1 MMPLTILP
9 NAFSP
14 AFSAG
19 FVLSLST
26 IMALG
31 PQNVHVMRMGLR
43 GQHVWL
49 TVALCVVSDALLIS
63 LGVLGM
69 GKLASGASML
79 QTGFMV
85 LGILFLLIYGGQA
98 FARFRSGASREQA
111 EQAEQGAGGMTRR
124 QATLAAL
131 GFTWLNPHAWLD
143 TIVLIGA
150 ASVAWNA
157 PSNVAFGVGA
167 ASGSVVWFIGLALAV
182 LWVGKRLQSPG
193 LWRALDGLVA
203 LMMWGTA
210 LMLAASLLRG

>member
-1 MMPLTILP
+1 MPFNFLP
-9 NAFSP
+9 TAFSP

-19 FVLSLST
+19 FLLSLST

-49 TVALCVVSDALLIS
+49 TVALCVVSDALLIG

-69 GKLASGASML
+69 GKLMSGTALL
-79 QTGFMV
+79 QTAFMV
-85 LGILFLLIYGGQA
+85 LGIVFLLVYGARA
-98 FARFRSGASREQA
+98 FARFRTGVSEDTSVLH
-111 EQAEQGAGGMTRR
+111 GAGVGAMTRR

-150 ASVAWNA
+150 ASLAWHA
-157 PSNVAFGVGA
+157 PSNVAFGIGA
-167 ASGSVVWFIGLALAV
+167 ASGSVVWFIGLALCV

-193 LWRALDGLVA
+193 LWRVLDGLVA

-210 LMLAASLLRG
+210 LMLAANLLRA

>member
-1 MMPLTILP
+1 
-9 NAFSP
+9 
-14 AFSAG
+14 
-19 FVLSLST
+19 
-26 IMALG
+26 MALG

-49 TVALCVVSDALLIS
+49 TVGLCVVSDALLIG

-69 GKLASGASML
+69 GELVRGAAIL
-79 QTGFMV
+79 QTMFMA
-85 LGILFLLIYGGQA
+85 LGILFLLAYGVQA
-98 FARFRSGASREQA
+98 FARFRAGASSEHVA
-111 EQAEQGAGGMTRR
+111 EAPHGAVPMTRR

-150 ASVAWNA
+150 ASVAWHV
-157 PSNVAFGVGA
+157 PGNVVFGIGA

-182 LWVGKRLQSPG
+182 LWVGKRLQSPQ
-193 LWRALDGLVA
+193 LWRSLDGLVA

-210 LMLAASLLRG
+210 AMLAMNLLRG

>member
-1 MMPLTILP
+1 MPFNFLLTG
-9 NAFSP
+9 FSP

-19 FVLSLST
+19 FLLSLST

-49 TVALCVVSDALLIS
+49 TVALCVVSDALLIG

-69 GKLASGASML
+69 GKLMSGTALL
-79 QTGFMV
+79 QTAFMV
-85 LGILFLLIYGGQA
+85 LGIVFLLVYGARA
-98 FARFRSGASREQA
+98 FARFRTGVSEDTSVLH
-111 EQAEQGAGGMTRR
+111 GAGVGAMTRR

-150 ASVAWNA
+150 ASLAWHA
-157 PSNVAFGVGA
+157 PSNVAFGIGA
-167 ASGSVVWFIGLALAV
+167 ASGSVVWFIGLALCV

-210 LMLAASLLRG
+210 LMLAANLMRG

>member
-1 MMPLTILP
+1 MPFNFLP
-9 NAFSP
+9 TAFSP

-19 FVLSLST
+19 FLLSLST

-49 TVALCVVSDALLIS
+49 TVALCVVSDALLIG

-69 GKLASGASML
+69 GKLISGAALL
-79 QTGFMV
+79 QTAFMA
-85 LGILFLLIYGGQA
+85 LGIVFLLVYGARA
-98 FARFRSGASREQA
+98 FARFRSGTSADTSA
-111 EQAEQGAGGMTRR
+111 LHGAGKGAMTRR

-150 ASVAWNA
+150 ASLAWHA
-157 PSNVAFGVGA
+157 PSNVAFGIGA
-167 ASGSVVWFIGLALAV
+167 ASGSVVWFIGLALCV

-193 LWRALDGLVA
+193 LWRVLDGLVA

-210 LMLAASLLRG
+210 LMLAANLLRA

>member
-1 MMPLTILP
+1 MSIHLLSST
-9 NAFSP
+9 FSP

-19 FVLSLST
+19 FLLSLST

-49 TVALCVVSDALLIS
+49 TVVLCVLSDALLIS

-69 GKLASGASML
+69 GRLLSGAEVLQSAFML
-79 QTGFMV
+79 
-85 LGILFLLIYGGQA
+85 LGIAFLVVYGTRA
-98 FARFRSGASREQA
+98 FMRFRAGTPEAPGALNEV
-111 EQAEQGAGGMTRR
+111 GGGTMTRR

-150 ASVAWNA
+150 ASLAWSA
-157 PSNVAFGVGA
+157 PGNIAFGLGA
-167 ASGSVVWFIGLALAV
+167 ASGSVVWFIALALAV
-182 LWVGKRLQSPG
+182 LWIGKRLQSPRM
-193 LWRALDGLVA
+193 WRALDGLVA

-210 LMLAASLLRG
+210 AMLAAGMWGG

>member
-1 MMPLTILP
+1 MPF
-9 NAFSP
+9 NVFASAFSP

-19 FVLSLST
+19 FLLSLST

-69 GKLASGASML
+69 GRLLSGAEALQSAFML
-79 QTGFMV
+79 
-85 LGILFLLIYGGQA
+85 LGIAFLLVYGTRA
-98 FARFRSGASREQA
+98 FARFRAGMPGDQA
-111 EQAEQGAGGMTRR
+111 VLTEDVAGTMTRR
-124 QATLAAL
+124 QATLTAL

-150 ASVAWNA
+150 ASLAWSA
-157 PSNVAFGVGA
+157 PGNIAFGIGA
-167 ASGSVVWFIGLALAV
+167 ASGSVVWFIALALAV
-182 LWVGKRLQSPG
+182 LWIGKRLQSPKM
-193 LWRALDGLVA
+193 WRVLDGLVA

-210 LMLAASLLRG
+210 AMLAVGLWRG

>member
-1 MMPLTILP
+1 MPITTLP
-9 NAFSP
+9 TAFSP

-19 FVLSLST
+19 FLLSLST

-49 TVALCVVSDALLIS
+49 TVGLCVVSDALLIG

-69 GKLASGASML
+69 GRLMSGAELL
-79 QTGFMV
+79 QTAFMV
-85 LGILFLLIYGGQA
+85 LGIAFLLVYGGRA
-98 FARFRSGASREQA
+98 FARFRAGSSDQANALHEAGVGA
-111 EQAEQGAGGMTRR
+111 MTRR

-150 ASVAWNA
+150 ASMAWRA
-157 PSNVAFGVGA
+157 PGNVAFGVGA
-167 ASGSVVWFIGLALAV
+167 ASGSVVWFIGLALCV

-210 LMLAASLLRG
+210 LMLAANLLHG

>member
-1 MMPLTILP
+1 MPFNFFPI
-9 NAFSP
+9 AFSP

-19 FVLSLST
+19 FLLSLST

-49 TVALCVVSDALLIS
+49 TVGLCVVSDALLIG

-69 GKLASGASML
+69 GKLMSGSALL
-79 QTGFMV
+79 QNAFMV
-85 LGILFLLIYGGQA
+85 LGIVFLLVYGARA
-98 FARFRSGASREQA
+98 FARFRTGASEDTSALR
-111 EQAEQGAGGMTRR
+111 GAGAGVITRR

-150 ASVAWNA
+150 ASMAWHA
-157 PSNVAFGVGA
+157 PSNVAFGIGA
-167 ASGSVVWFIGLALAV
+167 ASGSVVWFIGLALCV
-182 LWVGKRLQSPG
+182 LWIGKRLQSPQ
-193 LWRALDGLVA
+193 LWRVLDGLVA

-210 LMLAASLLRG
+210 LMLAMSLLRG

>member
-1 MMPLTILP
+1 MPIHALSA
-9 NAFSP
+9 AFSP

-19 FVLSLST
+19 FLLSLST

-43 GQHVWL
+43 GQYVWL
-49 TVALCVVSDALLIS
+49 TVALCVVSDALLIG

-69 GKLASGASML
+69 GKLMSGASVL
-79 QTGFMV
+79 QSAFMV
-85 LGILFLLIYGGQA
+85 LGIVFLLVYGSQA
-98 FARFRSGASREQA
+98 FARFRAGASGDQRALSEN
-111 EQAEQGAGGMTRR
+111 GAGAMTRR

-150 ASVAWNA
+150 ASMAWRA
-157 PSNVAFGVGA
+157 PTNVAFGMGA
-167 ASGSVVWFIGLALAV
+167 ASGSLVWFIALASGV
-182 LWVGKRLQSPG
+182 LWVGKRLQSPQ

-203 LMMWGTA
+203 LMMWATA
-210 LMLAASLLRG
+210 AMLAAGLWGG

>member
-1 MMPLTILP
+1 MPFNAFVT
-9 NAFSP
+9 AFSP

-19 FVLSLST
+19 FLLSLST

-69 GKLASGASML
+69 GRLLSGAETLQSAFML
-79 QTGFMV
+79 
-85 LGILFLLIYGGQA
+85 LGIAFLLAYGARA
-98 FARFRSGASREQA
+98 FARFRAGMSGDQAVLKEDAS
-111 EQAEQGAGGMTRR
+111 GPMTRR
-124 QATLAAL
+124 QATLTAL

-150 ASVAWNA
+150 ASLAWSA
-157 PSNVAFGVGA
+157 PGNIAFGIGA
-167 ASGSVVWFIGLALAV
+167 ASGSVVWFIALALAV
-182 LWVGKRLQSPG
+182 LWIGKRLQSPNM
-193 LWRALDGLVA
+193 WRILDGLVA

-210 LMLAASLLRG
+210 AMLAVGLWRG

>member
-1 MMPLTILP
+1 MSIHVLSST
-9 NAFSP
+9 FSP

-19 FVLSLST
+19 FLLSLST

-49 TVALCVVSDALLIS
+49 TVALCVLSDALLIS

-69 GKLASGASML
+69 GRLLSGAELLQSAFML
-79 QTGFMV
+79 
-85 LGILFLLIYGGQA
+85 LGIAFLIVYGARA
-98 FARFRSGASREQA
+98 FVRFR
-111 EQAEQGAGGMTRR
+111 AGRAAGEEALNEVAAGTMTRR

-150 ASVAWNA
+150 ASLAWSA
-157 PSNVAFGVGA
+157 PGNIAFGLGA
-167 ASGSVVWFIGLALAV
+167 ASGSVVWFIALALAV
-182 LWVGKRLQSPG
+182 LWIGKRLQSPKM
-193 LWRALDGLVA
+193 WRALDGLVA

-210 LMLAASLLRG
+210 AMLAAGLWGG

>member
-1 MMPLTILP
+1 MSFIALP
-9 NAFSP
+9 TAFSP

-19 FVLSLST
+19 FLLSLST

-63 LGVLGM
+63 LGVLGI
-69 GKLASGASML
+69 A
-79 QTGFMV
+79 
-85 LGILFLLIYGGQA
+85 FLLVYGGRA
-98 FARFRSGASREQA
+98 FARFRAGSSDQANALHEAGVGA
-111 EQAEQGAGGMTRR
+111 MTRR

-150 ASVAWNA
+150 ASMAWRA
-157 PSNVAFGVGA
+157 PGNVAFGVGA
-167 ASGSVVWFIGLALAV
+167 ASGSVVWFIGLALCV

-210 LMLAASLLRG
+210 LMLAANLLRA